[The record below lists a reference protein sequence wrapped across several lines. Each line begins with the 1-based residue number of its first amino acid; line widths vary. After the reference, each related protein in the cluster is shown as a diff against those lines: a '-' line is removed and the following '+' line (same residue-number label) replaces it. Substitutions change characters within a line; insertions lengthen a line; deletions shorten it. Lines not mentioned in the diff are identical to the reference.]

1 MLKILLFAVLPLI
14 GGGSIFSNVVGY
26 DFTTQIPVIF
36 ENSKPVSFL
45 LGQEGKENFFVP
57 ERIIFNGLTPIVER
71 KSFLSVKLRDL
82 FLIFSDPENPEI
94 VWEKVEN
101 KSLDRYKRFTMT
113 KFVKNKRLYSRK
125 MLYK

>member
-1 MLKILLFAVLPLI
+1 MLKILMLAVLPLI
-14 GGGSIFSNVVGY
+14 GWGSIFSNVVGY
-26 DFTTQIPVIF
+26 DFTTQIPVVF

-71 KSFLSVKLRDL
+71 KSFLSVKQKDL

-101 KSLDRYKRFTMT
+101 KRLDRYKRFTMT